1 MFPGSDASL
10 PREDRTLRRQQEE
23 QPFWKARRGPR
34 AAPARRSA
42 ATSSGVG
49 VSRSQARHS
58 PRAAQC
64 MACFGGGAAPMP
76 PIEEA
81 EPPEPATP
89 GGSSAFFSDG
99 PTFSDAAAGPSG
111 APPPVYLPPPPEVRV
126 RPALKSSAAARERER
141 PKGGGRRACAPA
153 TLSDFWTELGSV
165 FDPRRRRCF

>member
-1 MFPGSDASL
+1 
-10 PREDRTLRRQQEE
+10 
-23 QPFWKARRGPR
+23 
-34 AAPARRSA
+34 
-42 ATSSGVG
+42 
-49 VSRSQARHS
+49 
-58 PRAAQC
+58 

-126 RPALKSSAAARERER
+126 RPALKASTAARERER
-141 PKGGGRRACAPA
+141 AKSGAVSRRACAPA
-153 TLSDFWTELGSV
+153 TLSDLWTELGAV